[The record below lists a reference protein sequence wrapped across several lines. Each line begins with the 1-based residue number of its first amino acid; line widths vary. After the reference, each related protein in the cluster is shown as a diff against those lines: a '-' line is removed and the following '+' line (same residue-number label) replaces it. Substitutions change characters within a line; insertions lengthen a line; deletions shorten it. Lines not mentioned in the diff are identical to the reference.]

1 LATYS
6 ERSSDTDLVTAVT
19 ENQSESTPNKRW
31 LVLAMVV
38 FPVHVWAY
46 VNIFREVPA
55 WILRLSI
62 ADLLGVIAYTLLFS
76 LLESLLVFAL
86 LAVAGW
92 MLKRWVGEKQVA
104 WATAVSFITAI
115 WFIILHLNADWIENR
130 AIIPLAIWGITYL
143 LVLTTDIYL
152 IHTKEKISQFIE
164 SFAQR
169 LSTLS
174 ALYLFIDII
183 GIIYIIIR
191 NV

>member
-1 LATYS
+1 MATYS
-6 ERSSDTDLVTAVT
+6 ERSSETDMAAPVTDA
-19 ENQSESTPNKRW
+19 QSESTPSKRW

-38 FPVHVWAY
+38 FPIHVWAY

-76 LLESLLVFAL
+76 LLESLLMVAL
-86 LAVAGW
+86 LVVAGVV
-92 MLKRWVGEKQVA
+92 LKRWIGEKQVA
-104 WATAVSFITAI
+104 WATAVSFTTAI
-115 WFIILHLNADWIENR
+115 WFIILHSNAKWLDNR

-143 LVLTTDIYL
+143 LVLAADIYL
-152 IHTKEKISQFIE
+152 IHTKEKITQLVE

-169 LSTLS
+169 LATLS